1 MRASG
6 FTGMFAVHLKE
17 VLRNPWTLLAGA
29 ALVAIGLAFRSRG
42 SAVGL
47 VSLVAVLQLYLPPL
61 AVVVAAPLLTRR
73 ETWAFWAALP
83 RPPAASFREATL
95 GIATGLLVPLVAGA
109 GLAGFVLSL
118 GVKELLLLVV
128 TVVAIVLFWTTL
140 VALFG
145 ALTLEATRAMAL
157 SLAAWALL
165 VLAYAPIVVGI
176 AVALADY
183 PVAPFLLLA
192 LLLNPLEILRVG
204 LLQALKVPVLVG
216 PVGKLI
222 TDHLSNGGMWL
233 GLATVTLGVALMLW
247 AAGAVFFRRD
257 R

>member
-1 MRASG
+1 
-6 FTGMFAVHLKE
+6 MFAVHLKE

-29 ALVAIGLAFRSRG
+29 ALVGIGLAFRSRG

-61 AVVVAAPLLTRR
+61 TVVVAAPLLTRK

-83 RPPAASFREATL
+83 RPPAASYREAVL
-95 GIATGLLVPLVAGA
+95 GIASGLLVPLVAGA
-109 GLAGFVLSL
+109 GLAGLVLSL
-118 GVKELLLLVV
+118 GVTELLLLVV
-128 TVVAIVLFWTTL
+128 TVVAIVLFWSTL

-176 AVALADY
+176 AVAFADY

-192 LLLNPLEILRVG
+192 LFLNPLEILRVG
-204 LLQALKVPVLVG
+204 LLQALNVPVLVG

-222 TDHLSNGGMWL
+222 TDYLPSGGIWL
-233 GLATVTLGVALMLW
+233 GLGAVALGVVLMLW
-247 AAGAVFFRRD
+247 AAGLVFGRRD